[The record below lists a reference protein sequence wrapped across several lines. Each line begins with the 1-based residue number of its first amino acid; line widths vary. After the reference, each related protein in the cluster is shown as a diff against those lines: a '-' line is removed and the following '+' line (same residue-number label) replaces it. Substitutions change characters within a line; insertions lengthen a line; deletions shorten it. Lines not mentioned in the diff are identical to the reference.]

1 MVPGIKRVTLKDVA
15 KEAGVSTMA
24 VSKVLNDKGGISKET
39 TQRILEVVKR
49 LNYRPDNIAKSLRVQ
64 ETNTIG
70 VVISDS
76 SQLVFTQVLR
86 GIQDAASKAGHSVI
100 IANSDQNEEKEK
112 KAVDVLLSQRID
124 GLILAAPLR
133 LRQDELEELRAFTTP
148 TVVLMRSSSGTGI
161 DSVEND
167 NFQGGY
173 DIVNYLISTGSK
185 DIHFI
190 SMPKSSQPNQIRLRG
205 YKQAYQDH
213 RLTFDDSRISYAE
226 PFIPDGYRAME
237 NLIDNGLKKG
247 TICCGCDMIAIGAI
261 QAIRDRGFTVPADFR
276 VTGYD
281 DIDLMDY
288 LSVPLTTIRQPKYE
302 IGSEAV
308 RLLMERMQDPGRVS
322 RHIALRS
329 ELIIRKST

>member
-1 MVPGIKRVTLKDVA
+1 MATGIKRVTLKDVA
-15 KEAGVSTMA
+15 KEAGVSAMA
-24 VSKVLNDKGGISKET
+24 VSKVLNDKGGISRET
-39 TQRILEVVKR
+39 AERILEAVKR

-64 ETNTIG
+64 ETRTIG

-76 SQLVFTQVLR
+76 SQLVFTQVMR
-86 GIQDAASKAGHSVI
+86 GIQDAAAERGHSVI
-100 IANSDQNEEKEK
+100 IANSDQNAEKEK

-133 LRQDELEELRAFTTP
+133 HRQEELEELRAFHTP

-173 DIVNYLISTGSK
+173 DIVNYLLNTGSR

-190 SMPKSSQPNQIRLRG
+190 SLPRSSQPSQMRLRG
-205 YKQAYQDH
+205 YKQAYYDH
-213 RLTFDDSRISYAE
+213 GLKFDDNRVSYSE
-226 PFIPDGYRAME
+226 PYIPDGYAAME
-237 NLIDNGLKKG
+237 KLLDSGLSKG
-247 TICCGCDMIAIGAI
+247 TICCGCDLIAIGVI
-261 QAIRDRGFTVPADFR
+261 QAIRDRGFQVPVDFR

-302 IGSEAV
+302 IGYESV
-308 RLLMERMQDPGRVS
+308 RLLFERMQDQS
-322 RHIALRS
+322 RISRNIALRS
-329 ELIIRKST
+329 ELVIRKST